1 MIGAVVISRQDKAPG
16 AIKGWKKPGLPAP
29 LVDRSTWEVMKRR
42 SLMICGGVLLVG
54 ALAAAF
60 VTRSSWMGTGASAQG
75 PQKPRV
81 VSVEVAKAERKP
93 VPVDVDSIGTVTPI
107 SSVAL
112 KSRIETTIVAVHFE
126 DGAKVNE
133 GDLLFTLD
141 ARQIDAQIEQAEG
154 MLARDRALLEGA
166 QRDLKRFSDLI
177 GKGATTQVNVDNAKT
192 QADTLIGTIKADQS
206 ALDNLKVQKSYTTI
220 RAPFAGR
227 ISAANVK
234 VGNFVRPAD
243 LAPLAT
249 INQMAPVYVTF
260 AIPQRVLVDL
270 REAMATSSSRVIAT
284 IPGHQKSED
293 GKVAM
298 VENTV
303 DSTTGMVTVR
313 GIMDNANETLWPG
326 ILVNTKLI
334 VRVEDGVTVPS
345 AAVQRSQNG
354 NYVYVVVDGKAH
366 VQPVEI
372 SRTFQGLSV
381 AAKGLSGGEDVIV
394 DGQLLLSEGT
404 LVAAR
409 ARKAG
414 A

>member
-1 MIGAVVISRQDKAPG
+1 
-16 AIKGWKKPGLPAP
+16 
-29 LVDRSTWEVMKRR
+29 MKRP

-81 VSVEVAKAERKP
+81 VSVEVAKAERKA

-112 KSRIETTIVAVHFE
+112 KSRIETTIVAVHFD

-166 QRDLKRFSDLI
+166 QRDLKRFSELI

-354 NYVYVVVDGKAH
+354 NYVFVVVDGKAH

-409 ARKAG
+409 AVKAG

>member
-1 MIGAVVISRQDKAPG
+1 
-16 AIKGWKKPGLPAP
+16 
-29 LVDRSTWEVMKRR
+29 MKRR
-42 SLMICGGVLLVG
+42 TWILLAG
-54 ALAAAF
+54 ALGIVALAAF
-60 VTRSSWMGTGASAQG
+60 VTRSSWMGGNASAQG
-75 PQKPRV
+75 PQRPRTI
-81 VSVEVAKAERKP
+81 SVEVAKAERKP
-93 VPVDVDSIGTVTPI
+93 VPVDVDAIGMVTPI

-112 KSRIETTIVAVHFE
+112 KARLETTIVAVHFE

-141 ARQIDAQIEQAEG
+141 SRQIDAQIEQAEG
-154 MLARDRALLEGA
+154 VLAKDQAQLEGA
-166 QRDLKRFSDLI
+166 QRDLRRYNDLV
-177 GKGATTQVNVDNAKT
+177 GKGATTQVNVDNART
-192 QADTLIGTIKADQS
+192 QSDILIGTIKADQA

-260 AIPQRVLVDL
+260 AIPQRVLMDL
-270 REAMATSSSRVIAT
+270 RNAMATSSSRVIAT

-313 GIMDNANETLWPG
+313 GVMDNANETLWPG
-326 ILVNTKLI
+326 ILVATRLTIRTENAVVLP
-334 VRVEDGVTVPS
+334 TV
-345 AAVQRSQNG
+345 AVQRSQSG
-354 NYVYVVVDGKAH
+354 NYVFVVKDGVAK
-366 VQPVEI
+366 VQPVKVD
-372 SRTFQGLSV
+372 RTLQGQSV
-381 AAKGLSGGEDVIV
+381 ITEGLTGGEDVVV
-394 DGQLLLSEGT
+394 D
-404 LVAAR
+404 
-409 ARKAG
+409 
-414 A
+414 

>member
-1 MIGAVVISRQDKAPG
+1 M
-16 AIKGWKKPGLPAP
+16 KK
-29 LVDRSTWEVMKRR
+29 RN
-42 SLMICGGVLLVG
+42 LMFFAGVLG
-54 ALAAAF
+54 IAALAAFA
-60 VTRSSWMGTGASAQG
+60 TRSSWMGGGGGAKG
-75 PQKPRV
+75 PQRARV
-81 VSVEVAKAERKP
+81 ISVELAKAERKP

-112 KSRIETTIVAVHFE
+112 KSRVETTIVSVHFE

-154 MLARDRALLEGA
+154 TLAKDQAQLEGA
-166 QRDLKRFSDLI
+166 QRDVRRFSDLI
-177 GKGATTQVNVDNAKT
+177 GKGATTQVNLDNAKT
-192 QADTLIGTIKADQS
+192 QADVLIGTIKADQS
-206 ALDNLKVQKSYTTI
+206 ALDNLKVQKSYTII
-220 RAPFAGR
+220 RAPFSGR

-243 LAPLAT
+243 TAPLAV

-270 REAMATSSSRVIAT
+270 RDAMASGGSKVIAT
-284 IPGHQKSED
+284 IPGHQRSEE

-298 VENTV
+298 VENSV
-303 DSTTGMVTVR
+303 DSTTGMITVR
-313 GIMDNANETLWPG
+313 GIMNNENETLWPG
-326 ILVNTKLI
+326 ILVNTKLVI
-334 VRVEDGVTVPS
+334 RTEEAVTVPT

-354 NYVYVVVDGKAH
+354 NYVYVMRDGKAH
-366 VQPVEI
+366 VQPVNV
-372 SRTFQGLSV
+372 SRTFQGISV
-381 AAKGLSGGEDVIV
+381 IATGLSGGEDVIV

-404 LVAAR
+404 PVAPR
-409 ARKAG
+409 APKAG

>member
-1 MIGAVVISRQDKAPG
+1 M
-16 AIKGWKKPGLPAP
+16 KKRNWIFLA
-29 LVDRSTWEVMKRR
+29 
-42 SLMICGGVLLVG
+42 GVLGIV
-54 ALAAAF
+54 AAAAF
-60 VTRSSWMGTGASAQG
+60 VTRTSWMGGNASAQG
-75 PQKPRV
+75 PQRPRT
-81 VSVEVAKAERKP
+81 VSVEIAKAERKP
-93 VPVDVDSIGTVTPI
+93 IPVDVDAIGTVTPI

-112 KSRIETTIVAVHFE
+112 KSRLETTIVSVHFE

-154 MLARDRALLEGA
+154 TLAKDQAQLEGA
-166 QRDLKRFSDLI
+166 QRDLRRYTDLV

-192 QADTLIGTIKADQS
+192 QSDTLSATIKADQA
-206 ALDNLKVQKSYTTI
+206 ALDNLKVQKSYTLI
-220 RAPFAGR
+220 RSPFAGR

-243 LAPLAT
+243 TQALAI

-270 REAMATSSSRVIAT
+270 REAMAKDGSKVIAT
-284 IPGHQKSED
+284 IPGHQRSED

-303 DSTTGMVTVR
+303 DATTGMVTVR

-326 ILVNTKLI
+326 TLVSTKLI
-334 VRVEDGVTVPS
+334 IRTENSVIVPTV
-345 AAVQRSQNG
+345 AVQRSQSG
-354 NYVYVVVDGKAH
+354 NFVFVVREGAAKVQAIKVD
-366 VQPVEI
+366 
-372 SRTFQGLSV
+372 RTFQGFSV
-381 AAKGLSGGEDVIV
+381 ITEGLSGDESIVI
-394 DGQLLLSEGT
+394 DGQLLLSDGT
-404 LVAAR
+404 RVEPR
-409 ARKAG
+409 AKKAG

>member
-1 MIGAVVISRQDKAPG
+1 M
-16 AIKGWKKPGLPAP
+16 KK
-29 LVDRSTWEVMKRR
+29 R
-42 SLMICGGVLLVG
+42 SLIFFAGLLG
-54 ALAAAF
+54 LAALSAF
-60 VTRSSWMGTGASAQG
+60 VTRSSWMGASAQG
-75 PQKPRV
+75 PQRARV
-81 VSVEVAKAERKP
+81 IAVELTKAERKP

-112 KSRIETTIVAVHFE
+112 KSRVETTIVSVHFE
-126 DGAKVNE
+126 DGAKVHE

-154 MLARDRALLEGA
+154 MLAKDQAQLEGA
-166 QRDLKRFSDLI
+166 QRDHRRYSDLI
-177 GKGATTQVNVDNAKT
+177 GKGATTQVNLDNAKT
-192 QADTLIGTIKADQS
+192 QADILIGTIKADQS
-206 ALDNLKVQKSYTTI
+206 ALDNLKVQKSYTII
-220 RAPFAGR
+220 RAPFSGR

-243 LAPLAT
+243 TAPLAV

-270 REAMATSSSRVIAT
+270 RDAMASGGSKVIAT
-284 IPGHQKSED
+284 IPGHQRSED

-298 VENTV
+298 VENSV

-313 GIMDNANETLWPG
+313 GIMNNENETLWPG
-326 ILVNTKLI
+326 ILVNTKLVI
-334 VRVEDGVTVPS
+334 RTEDAVTVPT

-354 NYVYVVVDGKAH
+354 NYVFIVKDGKAH
-366 VQPVEI
+366 VQPVDV
-372 SRTFQGLSV
+372 SRTFQGISV
-381 AAKGLSGGEDVIV
+381 VANGLSGGEDVIV

-404 LVAAR
+404 PVAPR
-409 ARKAG
+409 APKAG

>member
-1 MIGAVVISRQDKAPG
+1 MNRRNLIICGAV
-16 AIKGWKKPGLPAP
+16 
-29 LVDRSTWEVMKRR
+29 LV
-42 SLMICGGVLLVG
+42 VG
-54 ALAAAF
+54 AGVAAF

-75 PQKPRV
+75 PQRPRV
-81 VSVEVAKAERKP
+81 VSVELAKAERKP

-112 KSRIETTIVAVHFE
+112 KSRLETTIVSVHFE

-141 ARQIDAQIEQAEG
+141 SRQIDAQIEQAAG
-154 MLARDRALLEGA
+154 MLAKDQAQLEGA
-166 QRDLKRFSDLI
+166 QRDLKRYNDLI

-192 QADTLIGTIKADQS
+192 QADILIGSIKADQA
-206 ALDNLKVQKSYTTI
+206 ALDNLKVQKSYTII
-220 RAPFAGR
+220 RAPFSGR

-234 VGNFVRPAD
+234 IGNFVRPAD
-243 LAPLAT
+243 TAPLAV

-270 REAMATSSSRVIAT
+270 REAMANGSSKVIAT

-293 GKVAM
+293 GKIAM
-298 VENTV
+298 VENSV

-313 GIMDNANETLWPG
+313 GVMDNANETLWPG
-326 ILVNTKLI
+326 ILVATRLTI
-334 VRVEDGVTVPS
+334 RTEDAVVLPTV
-345 AAVQRSQNG
+345 AVQRSQSG
-354 NYVYVVVDGKAH
+354 NFVFVVKDGAAKI
-366 VQPVEI
+366 QPVKVD
-372 SRTFQGLSV
+372 RTLQGQSV
-381 AAKGLSGGEDVIV
+381 ITEGLSGGEDVVV
-394 DGQLLLSEGT
+394 DGQLLLSDGT
-404 LVAAR
+404 RVEPR

>member
-1 MIGAVVISRQDKAPG
+1 MNRRNWIIFGGMLGVV
-16 AIKGWKKPGLPAP
+16 
-29 LVDRSTWEVMKRR
+29 
-42 SLMICGGVLLVG
+42 

-81 VSVEVAKAERKP
+81 VSVELAKAERKP

-112 KSRIETTIVAVHFE
+112 KSRVETTIVSVHFE
-126 DGAKVNE
+126 DGAKVNQ

-141 ARQIDAQIEQAEG
+141 SRQIDAQIEQAAG
-154 MLARDRALLEGA
+154 MLAKDQAQLEGA
-166 QRDLKRFSDLI
+166 QRDLKRYSDLI

-192 QADTLIGTIKADQS
+192 QADILIGTIKADQA
-206 ALDNLKVQKSYTTI
+206 ALDNLKVQKSYTI
-220 RAPFAGR
+220 VRAPFSGR

-234 VGNFVRPAD
+234 IGNFVRPAD
-243 LAPLAT
+243 TAPLAI

-270 REAMATSSSRVIAT
+270 REAMATGSSKVIAT
-284 IPGHQKSED
+284 IPGHQRSEE

-298 VENTV
+298 VENSV

-313 GIMDNANETLWPG
+313 GVMDNASETLWPG
-326 ILVNTKLI
+326 ILVNTRLV
-334 VRVEDGVTVPS
+334 VRVEDGVTVPT

-354 NYVYVVVDGKAH
+354 NYVFVMQDGKAH
-366 VQPVEI
+366 VQPVI
-372 SRTFQGLSV
+372 VARTFQGLSV
-381 AAKGLSGGEDVIV
+381 IAKGLSGGEDVII

-404 LVAAR
+404 LVAPR
-409 ARKAG
+409 GPKAG